1 MHDQPPNDPNEQRHP
16 PETLHWPRPSPES
29 ERPPQP
35 TISEA
40 VATISKEDFL
50 TIASKPCAR
59 EGLLTGIATG
69 SLAGGLK
76 FLLHGNVPKAA
87 NWAVGIFLVGST
99 ASYEYCQFR
108 RRAQRRAMVR
118 QIEVVNDHRREVARK
133 AVEEKRARRTEEE
146 ERAQAQKSWY
156 RFW

>member
-1 MHDQPPNDPNEQRHP
+1 MSKDTP
-16 PETLHWPRPSPES
+16 PETIHWPKPSPEAES
-29 ERPPQP
+29 EAEAPPLP
-35 TISEA
+35 TISAA

-59 EGLLTGIATG
+59 EGLLTGIASG
-69 SLAGGLK
+69 FLAGALR
-76 FLLHGNVPKAA
+76 FILHGNVPKAA
-87 NWAVGIFLVGST
+87 NWAVGIFVVGST

-133 AVEEKRARRTEEE
+133 AAEEKRARRREEEE
-146 ERAQAQKSWY
+146 ERARAQRSWY